1 MDSIIAIIFGIVQ
14 GATEFLPVSSSGH
27 LLLLHKFFP
36 GFSMSDALAFDV
48 ALHIGTLVAVIWFFW
63 SDVVKYA
70 VAGVRSL
77 LLAVRGVFSQEQQ
90 QKNVLLSAEERTDM
104 RIAWYILLAT
114 IPAGAAGFFFEDLIT
129 EYFWQT
135 AIVTGVMFI
144 LVGILFLV
152 VEYAGWGNHKRELND
167 MRFVDALVVGLAQV
181 LALIPGTSRSGITL
195 VGGMIMKLSREQAA
209 RFSFLLSIPLIA
221 GAGLKKGA
229 DLASI
234 GVVGSEIPA
243 LIFGFLAAL
252 VVGYVVIK
260 WLLEYFMTNTLKPFA
275 WYRIGLG
282 VLILVL
288 SQIGYIS

>member
-27 LLLLHKFFP
+27 LLILHKFFP

-48 ALHIGTLVAVIWFFW
+48 ALHIGTLVAVVWFFW
-63 SDVVKYA
+63 ADVVKYA
-70 VAGVRSL
+70 VAGVKSL
-77 LLAVRGVFSQEQQ
+77 MLAGNGADPHNMEH
-90 QKNVLLSAEERTDM
+90 KSAGPSAAERTDM
-104 RIAWYILLAT
+104 RIAWLILLAT

-129 EYFWQT
+129 EWFWQT
-135 AIVTGVMFI
+135 ALVSGVMFI
-144 LVGILFLV
+144 LVGVLFLV
-152 VEYAGWGNHKRELND
+152 VEYAGWGSHKRKMED
-167 MRFVDALVVGLAQV
+167 MRFVDALVIGIAQV

-195 VGGMIMKLSREQAA
+195 VGGMVMKLSREQAA

-221 GAGLKKGA
+221 GAGLKKGL
-229 DLASI
+229 DLANI

-243 LIFGFLAAL
+243 LIFGFLASL

-282 VLILVL
+282 VLIIVL
-288 SQIGYIS
+288 TNIGYIS